1 MEIKVGLGF
10 DVHPL
15 VEGRKLILGGIEI
28 AHDKGLLGHSDA
40 DVLLH
45 ALCDAMLGALALGDI
60 GVHFPNTSDEFK
72 NIDSKILLEKCNQL
86 IWKEGYELNNAD
98 VMLLCEK
105 PKISPFVLEMRK
117 TIASILYSTLD
128 QISIKATTME
138 TLGYIGREEG
148 IAAQAIVSLR
158 KKK

>member
-105 PKISPFVLEMRK
+105 PKISSFVLEMRK

>member
-1 MEIKVGLGF
+1 MENKVGLGF
-10 DVHPL
+10 DVHKL
-15 VEGRKLILGGIEI
+15 VEGRKLFLGGVEIE
-28 AHDKGLLGHSDA
+28 HSKGLLGHSDA

-60 GVHFPNTSDEFK
+60 GVHFPNDDDRFK
-72 NIDSKILLEKCNQL
+72 NIDSKILLKRCNELINEKSFE
-86 IWKEGYELNNAD
+86 INNAD
-98 VMLLCEK
+98 IMLLCEK
-105 PKISPFVLEMRK
+105 PKISPHVMKMRVV
-117 TIASILYSTLD
+117 ISSILKCQLD

-158 KKK
+158 KRK